1 MRLLSTLL
9 MATFLVATTRAADP
23 PAASKPPR
31 ETYPLYGKVVSI
43 NAKALVIKGGK
54 GKPDRQFSLTKSTEI
69 SKDAKPATLAQVV
82 PGQWVGGLIRRTA
95 TGPHLLEKLNLS
107 VKQKP

>member
-1 MRLLSTLL
+1 MRLLPTLL
-9 MATFLVATTRAADP
+9 MVTFLVAACHAVEP
-23 PAASKPPR
+23 PTASKPPR

-43 NAKALVIKGGK
+43 SSQALVIKGGK
-54 GKPDRQFSLTKSTEI
+54 GKPDRQFTLGRTTQI
-69 SKDAKPATLAQVV
+69 SKDNKPATLAQVV
-82 PGQWVGGLIRRTA
+82 PGQWVGGLVRRTV